1 MQKSRKQETRLPFQ
15 APSTT
20 FLTGNH
26 YYSLLCILLDFYL
39 AFTNIYSF
47 IVCVEDD
54 HKIDIVL
61 QIPFFFPKWAVGC
74 LAQGLRRVMESGKS
88 MCRSSD
94 RCMVI
99 EAEGLG
105 EITQGRVRGEKRTQG

>member
-26 YYSLLCILLDFYL
+26 YYSLLCILPDFYL

-61 QIPFFFPKWAVGC
+61 QIPFFFSQVGC
-74 LAQGLRRVMESGKS
+74 WMFGSGAQKS
-88 MCRSSD
+88 D
-94 RCMVI
+94 GVW
-99 EAEGLG
+99 
-105 EITQGRVRGEKRTQG
+105 EINVQVL